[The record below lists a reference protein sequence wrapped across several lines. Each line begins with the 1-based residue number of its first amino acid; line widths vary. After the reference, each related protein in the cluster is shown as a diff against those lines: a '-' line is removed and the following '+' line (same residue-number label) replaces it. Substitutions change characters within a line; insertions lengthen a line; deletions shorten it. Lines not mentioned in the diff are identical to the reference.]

1 MTAGKEEVVGF
12 IYDDLDNIDKIFGNS
27 FKAKLMFKDVD
38 GYFFPANMLARL
50 HPEGKFAQYYSGA
63 GDRDEKRRI
72 SSGALSKVR
81 ADISKQPQPKR
92 NDENN
97 NNKYRGDTDHQNLK
111 TAEEEDSKTSASGEL
126 ISIRRHLFS
135 VK

>member
-12 IYDDLDNIDKIFGNS
+12 IYDDLDNKIFGNS
-27 FKAKLMFKDVD
+27 FKQNLMLKDD
-38 GYFFPANMLARL
+38 NKKYLFQAQMLARL

-63 GDRDEKRRI
+63 GDREEKRRN